1 MADPE
6 LEIKYYIETIDYIND
21 IVAKLEKLPK
31 QKYLKDQQEL
41 AHTLL
46 TELLVT
52 KEELTKKVDKLSAE
66 IVQAAEVLAE
76 IDKFNY

>member
-21 IVAKLEKLPK
+21 IVAKLEQLPK
-31 QKYLKDQQEL
+31 QKYLKDHQEL

-52 KEELTKKVDKLSAE
+52 KEELTKEVNKLSAE